1 MWRLLVPSLCLASI
15 FQINLEG
22 LRQRGICGLIL
33 DLDNT
38 LVAWG
43 GDPEEKLFAWLRQVR
58 EAGMAVCIVSNN
70 DRARVKGFSDLAGI
84 PAIPRARKPRRRA
97 FRAAM
102 QVMGTAPEET
112 AVVGDQIFTD
122 ILGGNRLGLYTILV
136 TPVARREFVG
146 TRLVRLLEKLVLIGL
161 QKRTGPGT

>member
-1 MWRLLVPSLCLASI
+1 VWRLLAPSLCLSSI
-15 FQINLEG
+15 FQIDLEG
-22 LRQRGICGLIL
+22 LRRQGIRGLIL

-43 GDPEEKLFAWLRQVR
+43 GDPEEKLFAWLREVR
-58 EAGMAVCIVSNN
+58 ESGLVACIVSNN
-70 DRARVKGFSDLAGI
+70 DRARVKGFSDLASI

-102 QVMGTAPEET
+102 EVMGTAPAET

-136 TPVARREFVG
+136 TPVARREFIG
-146 TRLVRLLEKLVLIGL
+146 TRLVRLLEKVVLIGL
-161 QKRTGPGT
+161 RKRARPGA